1 MSLQGLPAGL
11 ECITMP
17 KDFNTME
24 DSNPSSNPSIHDVSN
39 PARRLWVRGAG
50 GGALLSAL
58 AGWGGSAG
66 LGPLLAATGLAGG
79 VAALTG
85 CATGQALDAGP
96 ERGGRQPVGL
106 GFKGIAPSTADAL
119 QVPEG
124 YIATVIAAWGEPIG
138 VPGQQPPFRFDASN
152 PADEQAVQMGMH
164 HDGLH
169 FYPLHDDGTPAAMP
183 TPPTPGH
190 KGPPLQSAAHGAAT
204 AGNRRGLLAMN
215 HEYTDE
221 GLLHPDGLGA
231 GSAEKVRK
239 SQNAHG
245 LSVIEVAL
253 RDGQWQMVRPSRYA
267 RRVTMSTPFA
277 VGGPAAGHPMMRT
290 AADPTGRRVLGTM
303 NNCASGQTPWGTYLS
318 GEENW
323 AGYFRGPTQPNEH
336 ERRWGIRANGGWNKW
351 SDHDERF
358 NAALHPNEPNRFG
371 WIVELDPMDPTST
384 PVKRTALGRAAH
396 EGAWVATTREGRAVV
411 YSGEDAR
418 FEYIYKFVSRDRIKP
433 AGHGLTAAQANRDL
447 LDHGTLYV
455 ARFEADGTGRWLP
468 LVHGQ
473 GPLTAANGFADQG
486 DVVIKARQ
494 ASDLLGAT
502 KMDRPEWLAIDERSR
517 WVYCTLTN
525 NTARGTAGQPGV
537 DAANPRARNEMGQII
552 RWQERGDLDGETFI
566 WNHLMLAGIAQSSD
580 PNARGN
586 IRGDAFACP
595 DGIAFDPRGVL
606 WIQTDVGPANL
617 KKGVHQPLGNNQ
629 MLACDVAT
637 GEVRRFLVGPVN
649 CEVTGVTW
657 TPDGRTMF
665 LNIQH
670 PGEGAGE
677 RLSPQNPR
685 QNSNWPDFRPDG
697 RPRSATVVVRRRD
710 GGVIGA

>member
-1 MSLQGLPAGL
+1 
-11 ECITMP
+11 MP
-17 KDFNTME
+17 KDFDTME
-24 DSNPSSNPSIHDVSN
+24 DSNRSSNPSIHDVSS
-39 PARRLWVRGAG
+39 PERRLWLRGAG
-50 GGALLSAL
+50 SAAVWSAWGRLAGAL
-58 AGWGGSAG
+58 AGSGTATTLGS
-66 LGPLLAATGLAGG
+66 LGAAAA
-79 VAALTG
+79 VAG
-85 CATGQALDAGP
+85 CATAPGGAPASA
-96 ERGGRQPVGL
+96 GGRQPTGL
-106 GFKGIAPSTADAL
+106 GFQGIPPSTADAV
-119 QVPEG
+119 QVPPG
-124 YIATVIAAWGEPIG
+124 YVATPLAAWGEPVG
-138 VPGQQPPFRFDASN
+138 VPGRMPAFRFDASN
-152 PADEQAVQMGMH
+152 SADDQALQMGMH

-169 FYPLHDDGTPAAMP
+169 FYPLGD
-183 TPPTPGH
+183 
-190 KGPPLQSAAHGAAT
+190 Q
-204 AGNRRGLLAMN
+204 GNSRGLLVMN

-221 GLLHPDGLGA
+221 GLLHPDGLGQ

-253 RDGQWQMVRPSRYA
+253 REGQWQMVRPSPYA
-267 RRVTMSTPFA
+267 RRVTASSPFA
-277 VGGPAAGHPMMRT
+277 VGGPAAGHPLMCT
-290 AADPTGRRVLGTM
+290 AADPTGRRILGTM

-323 AGYFRGPTQPNEH
+323 AGYFRGPAQPSEH
-336 ERRWGIRANGGWNKW
+336 ERRWGIRANGGWNRW
-351 SDHDERF
+351 HEHDERF
-358 NAALHPNEPNRFG
+358 NAALHPHEPNRFG
-371 WIVELDPMDPTST
+371 WIVELDPMAPTST

-433 AGHGLTAAQANRDL
+433 AGHGLTAAQANREL
-447 LDHGTLYV
+447 LDYGTLYV

-473 GPLTAANGFADQG
+473 GPLTAANGFKDQG
-486 DVVIKARQ
+486 EVVIKARQ

-517 WVYCTLTN
+517 WVYCTLPN
-525 NTARGTAGQPGV
+525 NTARGTAGHPGV
-537 DAANPRARNEMGQII
+537 DAANPRPKNEMGQII
-552 RWQERGDLDGETFI
+552 RWQERGDFDGETFI
-566 WNHLMLAGIAQSSD
+566 WNHLMLAGLAQSTD

-595 DGIAFDPRGVL
+595 DGMAFDPRGVL
-606 WIQTDVGPANL
+606 WIQTDVGSVSL

-649 CEVTGVTW
+649 CEVTGATW
-657 TPDGRTMF
+657 TPDGRTLF

-677 RLSPQNPR
+677 RLNPQNPR